1 MPASAG
7 CWPRRG
13 SSNLGDGIAIAAGPL
28 LVASQTHDAFLVALA
43 ALLQWLP
50 PLLFGLYAG
59 AVADRLDRRLIV
71 VTVDLLRAVVL
82 VLLALAVMSGTV
94 SIAMV
99 LVAMFLLGT
108 AEVFA
113 DNTTSTLLP
122 MLVDRED
129 LAVGNSRLQTGF
141 ITVNQLAG
149 PPIGAALFATAM
161 ALPFLTQAVLVAL
174 GAVLVSR
181 IVLPAHGR
189 DRSIESHVR
198 QDIAEGFRWVR
209 HHAAVR
215 TLVLTIFVFNITFG
229 AAWSVLVLYATRH
242 LGMGAVGF
250 GLLTT
255 ISAVGG
261 LLGTLS
267 YGWITRRVS
276 LGDIMRVGLVI
287 ETFTHL
293 ALALTTRPWVAMVIF
308 FVFGAHA
315 FIWGTTS
322 ITVRQ
327 RAVPVGAPGPGR
339 RRQHGRRL
347 RRAGRG
353 LRHRGRARA
362 ALGRHRAVLVRLRRL
377 GAVRGADLGPALPHR
392 PRRRGAGAGPGL
404 SPRRAGTAPGTPRRT
419 RRSPEPGEPAGR
431 VSRAELP
438 PRRAAMMQP
447 SCQCPD
453 GPTDRPPVRRW

>member
-1 MPASAG
+1 V
-7 CWPRRG
+7 
-13 SSNLGDGIAIAAGPL
+13 IETF
-28 LVASQTHDAFLVALA
+28 TH
-43 ALLQWLP
+43 
-50 PLLFGLYAG
+50 
-59 AVADRLDRRLIV
+59 
-71 VTVDLLRAVVL
+71 
-82 VLLALAVMSGTV
+82 LALALTTRPWV
-94 SIAMV
+94 AMV
-99 LVAMFLLGT
+99 RLGT
-108 AEVFA
+108 AEGFA

-122 MLVDRED
+122 MLVHRDD

-161 ALPFLTQAVLVAL
+161 ALPFMTQAVLVAL
-174 GAVLVSR
+174 GALLVSR

-189 DRSIESHVR
+189 AARSESHVR
-198 QDIAEGFRWVR
+198 QDIAQGFRWVR

-242 LGMGAVGF
+242 LGMGAIGF

-267 YGWITRRVS
+267 YGWITRRLS
-276 LGDIMRVGLVI
+276 LGDIMRIGLVI

-327 RAVPVGAPGPGR
+327 RAVPSELQGRVGGVNLVGVYGGLVIGSGIGGVLAQHWGVTAPFWFAF
-339 RRQHGRRL
+339 
-347 RRAGRG
+347 AGS
-353 LRHRGRARA
+353 
-362 ALGRHRAVLVRLRRL
+362 ALFVVLIWGQLSHI
-377 GAVRGADLGPALPHR
+377 AHADEESL
-392 PRRRGAGAGPGL
+392 
-404 SPRRAGTAPGTPRRT
+404 AGTA
-419 RRSPEPGEPAGR
+419 
-431 VSRAELP
+431 
-438 PRRAAMMQP
+438 
-447 SCQCPD
+447 
-453 GPTDRPPVRRW
+453 